1 LCLCVV
7 ANILKISIR
16 YLAGGKFCQGNCLG
30 YKKSL
35 NIPKGQSESV
45 YVEEKQTTQWPKDRK
60 TDNTMAKRQKN
71 RQHNGQK
78 TEEQTTQWPKEK
90 VQKQRSTKHTHK
102 TKDRVTLTPLKTGG
116 ELR

>member
-1 LCLCVV
+1 MYSIACMFIDTSHLLKLRYKYMHPWPCVV

-60 TDNTMAKRQKN
+60 TDNTMATRQKN

-78 TEEQTTQWPKEK
+78 KK
-90 VQKQRSTKHTHK
+90 
-102 TKDRVTLTPLKTGG
+102 
-116 ELR
+116 